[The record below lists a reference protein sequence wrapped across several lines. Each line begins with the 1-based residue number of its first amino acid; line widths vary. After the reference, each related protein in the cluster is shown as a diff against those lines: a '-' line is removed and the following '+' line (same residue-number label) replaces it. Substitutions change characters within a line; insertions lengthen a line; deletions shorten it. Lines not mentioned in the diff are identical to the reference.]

1 MPSATGSA
9 AIDEPSA
16 ASTRSSAG
24 SSAATTTIVMG
35 PLSLCPH
42 EAGDRPP
49 RQLQI
54 AATTACSTTD
64 SSTHFGSVCD
74 CSHFVRTITA
84 SDTAATAASTAQTIP
99 LVCMAGHHHL
109 LMVLPAATFGRTEIA
124 TLVTPAVRQA
134 S

>member
-1 MPSATGSA
+1 M
-9 AIDEPSA
+9 
-16 ASTRSSAG
+16 
-24 SSAATTTIVMG
+24 VMG

-49 RQLQI
+49 RQLQTT
-54 AATTACSTTD
+54 ATTACSTTD

-74 CSHFVRTITA
+74 CSHFVRTMTA
-84 SDTAATAASTAQTIP
+84 SDTAVPTATTAQTIP
-99 LVCMAGHHHL
+99 WVCIACHHHL
-109 LMVLPAATFGRTEIA
+109 LMVPPAATFGRTEIA